1 MKVVVVSHSYVV
13 SMNQEKLEKLAQKN
27 GIALTLIAPL
37 AWKNMGI
44 RIPLQ
49 KWSSN
54 RYQILPLKIY
64 LKYHL
69 YAHFYAP
76 WKFLVQMMRIRPQI
90 IYVEEEPESAS
101 AFQSAIISKLCKSKF
116 VFLSWENLK
125 GRFSFRK
132 RLLSRF
138 VLNSADRAIAGN
150 EGARQLLQDKGYKKQ
165 IAVIPQ
171 FGLDERVFARKRNE
185 GLKMKL
191 GLKSS
196 FIIGFIARLLKEKG
210 ILTLIEAVSYLDGD
224 YQVLILGEGE
234 AKTEAVELARRLE
247 VLNRLIFAGVIKHS
261 ELPDFI
267 NCLNLLVLPSL
278 TTPHWKEQF
287 GHVMIEAM
295 ACGVSVIGSDSGAIP
310 EIIGDAGLVFHEGNA
325 KELAEKIS
333 LMMYDSSLRKSLEI
347 KGRQRVLERFTTD
360 RIVDRLFAV
369 LKDTVQG

>member
-13 SMNQEKLEKLAQKN
+13 SMNQEKLETLAQKN
-27 GIALTLIAPL
+27 GIALTLIVPL
-37 AWKNMGI
+37 AWKDMGK

-76 WKFLVQMMRIRPQI
+76 WKFLVHMMRIRPQI

-101 AFQSAIISKLCKSKF
+101 AFQSAIISKLSKSKF

-138 VLNSADRAIAGN
+138 VKNSADCAIAGN
-150 EGARQLLQDKGYKKQ
+150 EGARQLLQDKGYKRQ

-191 GLKSS
+191 ELKSS

-224 YQVLILGEGE
+224 YQVLIVGEGE
-234 AKTEAVELARRLE
+234 AKAEAVELAMRLG
-247 VLNRLIFAGVIKHS
+247 VLNRLIFAGVINHS
-261 ELPDFI
+261 ELPDCI

-287 GHVMIEAM
+287 GHVLIEAM
-295 ACGVSVIGSDSGAIP
+295 ACEVAVIGSDSGAIP
-310 EIIGDAGLVFHEGNA
+310 EIIGDAGLFFHEGNA
-325 KELAEKIS
+325 KELAERIS
-333 LMMYDSSLRKSLEI
+333 LIMYDSSLRKSLEI

-360 RIVDRLFAV
+360 SLVDRLFAI
-369 LKDTVQG
+369 LKETVQG

>member
-360 RIVDRLFAV
+360 HIVDRLFAV